1 MDYPVQPAEEQ
12 LSDCDENGVDLTL
25 IRWWQSLSAL
35 EQLRFVDRQ
44 NTSIARIL
52 ERNDRK

>member
-1 MDYPVQPAEEQ
+1 MDEVVHPTEEQ
-12 LSDCDENGVDLTL
+12 LTDYDENGVDLTL
-25 IRWWQSLSAL
+25 IRWWQSLTPL
-35 EQLRFVDRQ
+35 EQLRFVDQQ